1 MLGESMFKFYKYIIA
16 IFLFF
21 FVSISLLFATYS
33 NSASSSFVDSSV
45 RFFINPIQ
53 RVLSAP
59 VVYISSQVDLIDD
72 LFASYSENRELKRIS
87 LEFDTLNAENDSLKK
102 ENESLKANL
111 ELSTSHPDIDFS
123 VGEVLVRTP
132 SLWTK
137 ELIINIGESSN
148 ISKNTLVL
156 SNGGVIGTVSTVS
169 TDSAVIKLIT
179 NSDDFTKIPVKIG
192 SGDNVV
198 YGILSGYDL
207 DSNTFII
214 NQLNSTSA
222 IETGSSVVTSDLAG
236 TLPANLKIGEVSSVK
251 ESNDSLNREVYIKPA
266 ANFSNIYSV
275 SVVLQ

>member
-1 MLGESMFKFYKYIIA
+1 MFKFYKYIIA

-33 NSASSSFVDSSV
+33 NSDSSSFVDSSV

-72 LFASYSENRELKRIS
+72 LFASYLENRELKRIS

-275 SVVLQ
+275 SVVKQ

>member
-1 MLGESMFKFYKYIIA
+1 MFKFYKYIIA
-16 IFLFF
+16 VFLFF

-33 NSASSSFVDSSV
+33 NSDSSSFVDSSV

-72 LFASYSENRELKRIS
+72 LFASYSENRELKSIS

-111 ELSTSHPDIDFS
+111 ELSTSHSDIDFS

-148 ISKNTLVL
+148 ISKNSLVL

-222 IETGSSVVTSDLAG
+222 IEAGSSVVTSDLAG
-236 TLPANLKIGEVSSVK
+236 TLPANLEIGEVSSVK

-275 SVVLQ
+275 SVVKQ

>member
-1 MLGESMFKFYKYIIA
+1 MFKFYKYIIA

-33 NSASSSFVDSSV
+33 NSDSSSFVDSSV
-45 RFFINPIQ
+45 RFFLNPIQ

-72 LFASYSENRELKRIS
+72 LFASYSENRELKSLS

-111 ELSTSHPDIDFS
+111 ELSTFHPDIDFS

-169 TDSAVIKLIT
+169 TDSAVVKLIT

-275 SVVLQ
+275 SVVKQ

>member
-1 MLGESMFKFYKYIIA
+1 MFKFYKYIIA

-33 NSASSSFVDSSV
+33 NSDSSSFVDSSV

-148 ISKNTLVL
+148 ISKNNLVL

>member
-1 MLGESMFKFYKYIIA
+1 MFKFYKYIIA
-16 IFLFF
+16 VFLFF

-33 NSASSSFVDSSV
+33 NSDSSSFVDSSV

-72 LFASYSENRELKRIS
+72 LFASYSENRELKSIS

-111 ELSTSHPDIDFS
+111 ELATSHPDIDFS

-148 ISKNTLVL
+148 ISKNSLVL

-192 SGDNVV
+192 LGDNVV

-214 NQLNSTSA
+214 SQLNSTSA

-275 SVVLQ
+275 SVVKQ